1 MTFVHTDLTGPVLF
15 VSRDGFKYC
24 IAFTDDFSGAV
35 AVCFLKNKSDARKA
49 TEKFLEDVVPYGIV
63 KCMRSDGGGE
73 YISKEFESLL
83 LKNGIRHDTSC
94 PNSPHQNGTAERHWR
109 TLFEMGRC
117 LLKQGNVSKEFW
129 PYAVML
135 AAYIR
140 NRCYNKRLQKTPYH
154 AMTVKKPNISN
165 MRIFGAECVSSRSKL
180 GDTRRYKRNF
190 SRI

>member
-1 MTFVHTDLTGPVLF
+1 
-15 VSRDGFKYC
+15 
-24 IAFTDDFSGAV
+24 
-35 AVCFLKNKSDARKA
+35 
-49 TEKFLEDVVPYGIV
+49 
-63 KCMRSDGGGE
+63 MRSDGGGE
-73 YISKEFESLL
+73 FISKEFESLF

-129 PYAVML
+129 PYAVIA

-140 NRCYNKRLQKTPYH
+140 NRCCNKRLQKTPNQ
-154 AMTVKKPNISN
+154 AMT
-165 MRIFGAECVSSRSKL
+165 G
-180 GDTRRYKRNF
+180 RYERNF